1 MNKRFLLANPRSYE
15 TVEPHFE
22 KKLATPSQRPTGRP
36 KNRKKIPK
44 DLELPKLKMFSRNTH
59 GDEVKQDV
67 QKYFN
72 NHPGELNSR
81 MPDNRKDPKQSL
93 KKYLEGTDKFRNQ
106 NFYESY
112 PHFKD
117 IFSILDLLSY
127 NWSSN
132 CKHLSYGMVDLPSGK
147 MKSREGTVVDADDI
161 MEEMTQTAKDVS
173 QKLGKLDG
181 LSEDEK
187 NNVFKTVGLGALKY
201 YILKVDPKKSI
212 LFDPKESVD
221 FQGNT
226 ASFIQYSYAR
236 IQSILNGINFEL
248 SKDKYDRKLEDKEKE
263 LIKQI
268 DLFPSA
274 ISSAAS
280 SHNPALVANYVYDLV
295 KSFNSFYQSL
305 PILKSAFEDKKT
317 FRVEL
322 SKLVGITIKNALL
335 LLGIGVVDRM

>member
-1 MNKRFLLANPRSYE
+1 VGNEQDYHFKVLFLIL
-15 TVEPHFE
+15 
-22 KKLATPSQRPTGRP
+22 KKLG
-36 KNRKKIPK
+36 
-44 DLELPKLKMFSRNTH
+44 FS
-59 GDEVKQDV
+59 
-67 QKYFN
+67 
-72 NHPGELNSR
+72 
-81 MPDNRKDPKQSL
+81 
-93 KKYLEGTDKFRNQ
+93 
-106 NFYESY
+106 
-112 PHFKD
+112 
-117 IFSILDLLSY
+117 
-127 NWSSN
+127 WSEN
-132 CKHLSYGMVDLPSGK
+132 LFHLSYGMVDLPSGK
-147 MKSREGTVVDADDI
+147 MKSREGTVVDADDL
-161 MEEMTQTAKDVS
+161 MLEMTSTAKEIS
-173 QKLGKLDG
+173 KNLGKLDG

-187 NNVFKTVGLGALKY
+187 NNVYKTVGLGALKY
-201 YILKVDPKKSI
+201 YILKVDPKKRI

-248 SKDKYDRKLEDKEKE
+248 SNDSYDRKLEDKEKQ

-268 DLFPSA
+268 DLFPSVIGA
-274 ISSAAS
+274 AAS

-322 SKLVGITIKNALL
+322 SKLVGITIKNALS